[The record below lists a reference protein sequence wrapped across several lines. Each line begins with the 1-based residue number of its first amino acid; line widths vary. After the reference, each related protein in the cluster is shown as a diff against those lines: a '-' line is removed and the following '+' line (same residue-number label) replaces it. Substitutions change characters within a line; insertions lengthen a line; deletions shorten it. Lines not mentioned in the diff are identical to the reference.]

1 MENCILHDGSLKKK
15 KKKEKNA
22 KKGKKKLKIY
32 STSGPTLQ
40 IPKFPNLTNAPT
52 LAPTFTRS
60 LEFMAESTYGRVPAT
75 VRAH

>member
-1 MENCILHDGSLKKK
+1 MQ
-15 KKKEKNA
+15 
-22 KKGKKKLKIY
+22 KGKKKKLKIY

-52 LAPTFTRS
+52 LASTLAPTFTRS

>member
-15 KKKEKNA
+15 KKR
-22 KKGKKKLKIY
+22 KKMQKGEKKKLKIY

-40 IPKFPNLTNAPT
+40 TPKFPNLTNAPT